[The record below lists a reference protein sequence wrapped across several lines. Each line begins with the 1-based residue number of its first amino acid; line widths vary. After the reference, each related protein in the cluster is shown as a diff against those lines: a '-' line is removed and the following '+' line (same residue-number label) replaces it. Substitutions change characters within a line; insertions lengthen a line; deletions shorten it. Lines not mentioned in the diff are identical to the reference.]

1 MVVVGSSLALASDCM
16 SDLSLTL
23 QPTYTGEMQPNASS
37 LWTNFALTFTNGSCY
52 TASLNT
58 YGQNGPLGNGA
69 VRNVTGNSTVS
80 GVTVGSAG

>member
-1 MVVVGSSLALASDCM
+1 M
-16 SDLSLTL
+16 SKMPLIL

-58 YGQNGPLGNGA
+58 YGQGGPLGSGA
-69 VRNVTGNSTVS
+69 VRNMTGNATVS